1 MQYAGRWLPA
11 LLFIHKIEIKVGKTR
26 HFLRFSLGAT
36 LAALD
41 SMLPVCLS
49 PELWSPPKMPTLCLA
64 ARVGLN
70 LPAGAI
76 LQVGTYAVGAPEPSL
91 GSGVCPQS
99 TTLPA
104 VRSTR

>member
-1 MQYAGRWLPA
+1 MPHWQPLIPC
-11 LLFIHKIEIKVGKTR
+11 
-26 HFLRFSLGAT
+26 FLSACPQNSGPL
-36 LAALD
+36 
-41 SMLPVCLS
+41 
-49 PELWSPPKMPTLCLA
+49 PKMPTLCLA
-64 ARVGLN
+64 ARMGLS